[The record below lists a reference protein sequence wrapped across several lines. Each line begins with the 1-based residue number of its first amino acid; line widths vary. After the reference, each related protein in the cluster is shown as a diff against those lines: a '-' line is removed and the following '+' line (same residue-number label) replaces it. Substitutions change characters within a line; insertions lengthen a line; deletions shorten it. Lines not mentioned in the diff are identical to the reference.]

1 MKTYVANEQ
10 RYVAVGD
17 EGWIDL
23 NRDFG
28 LAEQQSY
35 VTCEDSVNTF
45 SPEFFSYDSESIQSY
60 GHVSQGI
67 VLGQS
72 PPQQSQPLFAP
83 SHQTWPS
90 MLTNSAILSAPQINF
105 SSSLVP
111 SSRGT
116 ESKQGGSS
124 FSRRTLTDEDRKR
137 MCQYHEDNP
146 SKKQAEIGALFG
158 VERSTVSKILR
169 QRDKYLSS
177 ENRSL
182 SPMKRA
188 KGKFPDI
195 ERALSNWIRNLQK
208 KEDYQLTD
216 AIIREK
222 AESFAAT
229 VGHKESFIMKI
240 NSTSW
245 LEKFKQKNCINTP
258 NTTESNPE
266 SDVKPISPSNS
277 TDSSSTSRMS
287 NTVSPISRCVTLSP
301 SPSRDSKEEE
311 IDDEAEVNQQ
321 VRYMELESQSNS
333 TSRPSHSSARSFTR
347 HDLRLDRS
355 TLVSSQ
361 NPQDSPPTLTLQRI
375 RSQTFPRLEINTSCP
390 HPPEIDTSDT
400 SSSGTKSANDFS
412 SKEQSSTHSVA
423 DLTLSPIPFKKRDGS
438 VDLTSSNLSIKDSQ
452 KPSSS
457 LSAPSPPTRHD
468 ARKAL
473 ETLVNFYSL
482 TPNGKLIDQ
491 DEYLTVISLT
501 QKMRFASDEH

>member
-1 MKTYVANEQ
+1 MKTYVTNEQ
-10 RYVAVGD
+10 QYVAGGD

-28 LAEQQSY
+28 LPEHPSY
-35 VTCEDSVNTF
+35 VTCENSVDTF

-60 GHVSQGI
+60 SHVSQGS
-67 VLGQS
+67 VLRQS
-72 PPQQSQPLFAP
+72 PPQPSQPLFAQT
-83 SHQTWPS
+83 HQIWPNI
-90 MLTNSAILSAPQINF
+90 LPNSAILSASQINF
-105 SSSLVP
+105 TSSLEP
-111 SSRGT
+111 SSRET
-116 ESKQGGSS
+116 ESKQGSS

-177 ENRSL
+177 ENCSI
-182 SPMKRA
+182 SPIKRA

-245 LEKFKQKNCINTP
+245 LEKFKQKNCIDTSNITGCNTEP
-258 NTTESNPE
+258 
-266 SDVKPISPSNS
+266 DVKPTSPSNS
-277 TDSSSTSRMS
+277 MDSSSTSRLS
-287 NTVSPISRCVTLSP
+287 NIVSPISQCATLSP
-301 SPSRDSKEEE
+301 SSSRDIKEEE
-311 IDDEAEVNQQ
+311 IDERDVNPQ
-321 VRYMELESQSNS
+321 VLYMELESQFNS
-333 TSRPSHSSARSFTR
+333 TSRSSHNSTRSITT

-355 TLVSSQ
+355 TFVSSQ
-361 NPQDSPPTLTLQRI
+361 HPQGSPPTLTLPRI
-375 RSQTFPRLEINTSCP
+375 RSQTFPRLEINTTCPQPPAIETSEISCP
-390 HPPEIDTSDT
+390 
-400 SSSGTKSANDFS
+400 GTKSVNDFS
-412 SKEQSSTHSVA
+412 NKEQSLTHSA
-423 DLTLSPIPFKKRDGS
+423 DLAFSLLPFKKRDGS
-438 VDLTSSNLSIKDSQ
+438 VDLISSNLLIKDSQ
-452 KPSSS
+452 KTSSS
-457 LSAPSPPTRHD
+457 MSAPSPPTRND

-473 ETLVNFYSL
+473 ETLVNFYTL

-491 DEYLTVISLT
+491 DEYLTVIGLT
-501 QKMRFASDEH
+501 EKMRFASDEN

>member
-1 MKTYVANEQ
+1 MKTYVTNEQ
-10 RYVAVGD
+10 RYVAGGD

-28 LAEQQSY
+28 LPEHPSY
-35 VTCEDSVNTF
+35 VTCENSVNTF

-60 GHVSQGI
+60 SHVSQGSF
-67 VLGQS
+67 LRQS
-72 PPQQSQPLFAP
+72 PPQPSQPLFAP
-83 SHQTWPS
+83 THQTWPNI
-90 MLTNSAILSAPQINF
+90 LPNSAIQSASQINF
-105 SSSLVP
+105 TSSLEP
-111 SSRGT
+111 SSREI

-182 SPMKRA
+182 SPLKRA

-245 LEKFKQKNCINTP
+245 LEKFKQKNCIDTP
-258 NTTESNPE
+258 NITGNNPE
-266 SDVKPISPSNS
+266 PDVKPISPSNS
-277 TDSSSTSRMS
+277 MDSSSTSRMS
-287 NTVSPISRCVTLSP
+287 NTVSPISRCATLSP
-301 SPSRDSKEEE
+301 SSSRDIKEEE
-311 IDDEAEVNQQ
+311 IDEKDVNPQ
-321 VRYMELESQSNS
+321 VLYMELESQFNS
-333 TSRPSHSSARSFTR
+333 TSKPSHNSTRSFTK

-355 TLVSSQ
+355 MLVSSQ
-361 NPQDSPPTLTLQRI
+361 HPQDSPPALTLPRI
-375 RSQTFPRLEINTSCP
+375 RSQTFPRLEINTTCP
-390 HPPEIDTSDT
+390 HPPAIDTSDISCT
-400 SSSGTKSANDFS
+400 GTKSVNDFS
-412 SKEQSSTHSVA
+412 SKEQSLTHSA
-423 DLTLSPIPFKKRDGS
+423 DLAFSPLRFKKRDGS
-438 VDLTSSNLSIKDSQ
+438 VDLISSNFSIKDSQ
-452 KPSSS
+452 KTSSS
-457 LSAPSPPTRHD
+457 LSAPSPPTRND

-501 QKMRFASDEH
+501 EKMRFASDEN